1 MGLAPIIV
9 KEIFSIIQ
17 DINENGTTILLV
29 EQNANM
35 ALKYTN
41 RAYIIKNGVIDMEG
55 DAASLLNDE
64 KVKKAYLGG

>member
-1 MGLAPIIV
+1 
-9 KEIFSIIQ
+9 
-17 DINENGTTILLV
+17 
-29 EQNANM
+29 M